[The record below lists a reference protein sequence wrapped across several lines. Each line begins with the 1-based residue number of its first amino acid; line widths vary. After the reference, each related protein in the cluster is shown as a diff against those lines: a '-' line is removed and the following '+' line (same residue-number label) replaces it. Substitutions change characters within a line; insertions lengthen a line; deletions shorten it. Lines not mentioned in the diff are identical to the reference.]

1 MGTLGWLLF
10 LMIAVAICFWV
21 LRRISTQRQ
30 MAGIGQE
37 DASGSGYSSRSYYS
51 SSSLTRLTSN
61 MLSDMQIDG
70 ARSRGTLNGNGSD
83 GGHEQGYAANGSEV
97 RSQDETPDATC
108 DSSDTSK
115 DEESSSTYNSKP
127 SDSEPNDSERSDSG
141 SSYESS
147 SDSSDS
153 SSSSDSGSSSD
164 SSSSDS

>member
-37 DASGSGYSSRSYYS
+37 DASGSGYRSRSYYS
-51 SSSLTRLTSN
+51 SSSLTSN

-83 GGHEQGYAANGSEV
+83 GGHEQDYAANGSEV
-97 RSQDETPDATC
+97 RRQDETSDATC
-108 DSSDTSK
+108 DSSDTSR

-127 SDSEPNDSERSDSG
+127 SDSEPNDSELSDSG
-141 SSYESS
+141 SSYDSS